1 MSSAAADVLGPDHPV
16 ARSARFHAALAHQ
29 LVASVG
35 LVALCLFDLAGDV
48 GERPATVALAS
59 AVAVLELCLA
69 AGYLMARSRLRE
81 QAADLIADGGRGT
94 VAEVEAERRR
104 LDSPRH
110 RARLA
115 CELATARHAAEHW
128 HEIAVGRRPPPSIC
142 GLIAQRDVISAIV
155 RDVTDPATSVRAIA
169 LLDRLLR
176 GGYAAP
182 LYVAPA
188 ETIARDL
195 GRIRFLLAEQA

>member
-110 RARLA
+110 RRGWRASSPRPA
-115 CELATARHAAEHW
+115 MPPNTGTRSRS
-128 HEIAVGRRPPPSIC
+128 AVGRRP
-142 GLIAQRDVISAIV
+142 ASA
-155 RDVTDPATSVRAIA
+155 
-169 LLDRLLR
+169 
-176 GGYAAP
+176 G
-182 LYVAPA
+182 
-188 ETIARDL
+188 
-195 GRIRFLLAEQA
+195 

>member
-16 ARSARFHAALAHQ
+16 ARSARFRAALAHQ
-29 LVASVG
+29 LVASVA
-35 LVALCLFDLAGDV
+35 LVALSLFDLADV

-69 AGYLMARSRLRE
+69 AGYLMARTRLRE
-81 QAADLIADGGRGT
+81 QAADLIADGGRGA
-94 VAEVEAERRR
+94 VPEVEAERRR

-115 CELATARHAAEHW
+115 RELATARHAAEHW

-142 GLIAQRDVISAIV
+142 GLIAHRDVISAIV

-188 ETIARDL
+188 ETTVRDL
-195 GRIRFLLAEQA
+195 GRIRFLLADQA